1 MPVVLEA
8 DAEELDWPV
17 DDAEALVEDE
27 GGGEDDDGFADGVG
41 VAEGVGFAL
50 EVGGGAVLDG
60 LAGGGDG
67 VAARMENM
75 NDGRDKNSPRLTT
88 NGAGRGY

>member
-8 DAEELDWPV
+8 GAEELDWPV

-50 EVGGGAVLDG
+50 EVGGGAELDG

-67 VAARMENM
+67 VAA
-75 NDGRDKNSPRLTT
+75 
-88 NGAGRGY
+88 